1 MLTTRQQPQHASP
14 ATVLGLSPVRRFT
27 IADGDLGT
35 EQTIARIRKLVHD
48 GMTDQLVNRT
58 AIAILQQ
65 SGVPQFDFVG
75 EIRAIYNW
83 VKQNVRFVRDIYN
96 VETLRTAR
104 EILLV
109 RGGDCDD
116 INSILLPSLL
126 LTIGAN
132 VRLVTI
138 SANPEDPR
146 NFSHIYCEVEL
157 PDSTWLALD
166 AARVNPAFGRP
177 PNYYFRKRV
186 WSLSDSS
193 YKDMR
198 GLNGYFRDRN
208 YMGDFTDIAKGI
220 ADLIGAG
227 GTAAASIIRA
237 TGGGSQIVPSG
248 FAVNPAT
255 GQLVPVNPS
264 GTLFA
269 TSAPGGVIASAAGT
283 VPNWL
288 LYGGIGLLAL
298 LVLRN

>member
-14 ATVLGLSPVRRFT
+14 ATVLGLFPVRRFT

-83 VKQNVRFVRDIYN
+83 VKQNVRFVRDIYK

-138 SANPEDPR
+138 SANQEDPR
-146 NFSHIYCEVEL
+146 SFSHIYCEVEL
-157 PDSTWLALD
+157 PDNTWLPLD
-166 AARVNPAFGRP
+166 AARVNPAFGKP

-186 WSLSDSS
+186 WSLIDST
-193 YKDMR
+193 YKDIR
-198 GLNGYFRDRN
+198 GLNGYFRDR
-208 YMGDFTDIAKGI
+208 MGDFEDIAGGI
-220 ADLIGAG
+220 AQLIAAG
-227 GTAAASIIRA
+227 GTAAGNIIRA
-237 TGGGSQIVPSG
+237 TGGAQIVPSG

-298 LVLRN
+298 LVLRK